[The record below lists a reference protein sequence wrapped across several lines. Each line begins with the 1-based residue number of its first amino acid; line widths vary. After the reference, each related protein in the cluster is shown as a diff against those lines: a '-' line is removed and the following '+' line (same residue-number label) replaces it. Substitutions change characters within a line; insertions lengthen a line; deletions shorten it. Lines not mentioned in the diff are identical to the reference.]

1 MTLDEARANI
11 GAGVVYQPY
20 PEAAR
25 EDGAIIRVTDRYV
38 FVHYRGDAGPK
49 ATAAECL
56 TLLADGRA

>member
-11 GAGVVYQPY
+11 GAGVVYRPY
-20 PEAAR
+20 PGAQA
-25 EDGAIIRVTDRYV
+25 EDGAIIRVSARYV
-38 FVHYRGDAGPK
+38 FVHYRGDTGPK